1 MTGECKKL
9 ANPIA
14 VLRKRVGED
23 GGEDVDMGGT
33 EGEGKR
39 GKEEELEIVEVV
51 RYRVIF
57 SARPE
62 PITGV
67 AEVS

>member
-14 VLRKRVGED
+14 VLRKKISED
-23 GGEDVDMGGT
+23 GEEDVDMGGMAG
-33 EGEGKR
+33 EGEGV
-39 GKEEELEIVEVV
+39 KEEELEIVEVV
-51 RYRVIF
+51 RYKVVF

-67 AEVS
+67 TEVS